1 MNTIQDR
8 LNKELSNIN
17 KAGLFKQER
26 IIQSQQN
33 AEITV
38 NNTSVLNFC
47 ANNYLG
53 LSSNADV
60 ISAAKN
66 NT

>member
-1 MNTIQDR
+1 MKTIDAR
-8 LNKELSNIN
+8 LNQELDSIKEG
-17 KAGLFKQER
+17 GLFKQER

-38 NNTSVLNFC
+38 NNKKVLNFC

-53 LSSNADV
+53 LANHFMCLE
-60 ISAAKN
+60 
-66 NT
+66 T